1 MANLKRVQVS
11 PVAYVQILN
20 GGLVITFGNGKSSFL
35 SASLLH
41 DAACRADE
49 LPEFFESQPT
59 ALTFSAAR
67 LEPSIAI

>member
-11 PVAYVQILN
+11 PVTYVQVLN

-35 SASLLH
+35 SASLLN

-49 LPEFFESQPT
+49 LPEFFETQQQAYDQRGSPRT
-59 ALTFSAAR
+59 
-67 LEPSIAI
+67 